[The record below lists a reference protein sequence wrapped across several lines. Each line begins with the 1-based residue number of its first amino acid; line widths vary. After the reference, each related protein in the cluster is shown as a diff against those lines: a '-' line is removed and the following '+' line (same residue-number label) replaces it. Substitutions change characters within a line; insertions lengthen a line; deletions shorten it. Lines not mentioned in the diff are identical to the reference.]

1 MLLTPSPGN
10 FINCEFHTVRS
21 DGELFR
27 AIKNGGAGTGI
38 VPLIC
43 ATINEDEA

>member
-27 AIKNGGAGTGI
+27 VIRKGSAGAGI
-38 VPLIC
+38 VPLIS
-43 ATINEDEA
+43 ATINEDEV